1 MQIELQLSSSGENL
15 LPFGYQ
21 YELASAL
28 YRILTAR
35 APALAKELH
44 DGAHRSRIK
53 LFVFSPLNSEPRPE
67 PGKLPDGRGGL
78 KFGTRVW
85 MRFGS
90 IWPELLYQMADALQQ
105 QGELC
110 ICGRKFKLKSL
121 TMVKTPEFRP
131 EMTYRPFGQAGFL
144 VCPYKQNGKTL
155 YQLPDDSEPGI
166 PSCRELIAGN
176 LRHKLLRL
184 REIRPDVFE
193 NILSIGNL
201 TAEAVSQLPIQ
212 VEFLPLSE
220 THAYRTRLIRFKGV
234 NVRGFRAPVRIT
246 APEAVHRMIWSTGL
260 GALNSGGWGLMELGR
275 NSTCC

>member
-1 MQIELQLSSSGENL
+1 MQIELRFSSSGENIL
-15 LPFGYQ
+15 SFDYQ

-28 YRILTAR
+28 YQTLTAH
-35 APALAKELH
+35 APSLAKELH
-44 DGAHRSRIK
+44 DGTHRSRIK
-53 LFVFSPLNSEPRPE
+53 LFVFSPFSSESRPE
-67 PGKLPDGRGGL
+67 PDKLPDGRDGL
-78 KFGTRVW
+78 KFGRRIW

-90 IWPELLYQMADALQQ
+90 IWPELLYQMADALQR

-110 ICGRKFKLKSL
+110 ICGKRFKLESL

-166 PSCRELIAGN
+166 PPCRELIAGN

-193 NILSIGNL
+193 NIMSISNLSAAAI
-201 TAEAVSQLPIQ
+201 SQLPIQ
-212 VEFLPLSE
+212 VEFLPLSK
-220 THAYRTRLIRFKGV
+220 TRAYRTRLIRVKGV

-246 APEAVHRMIWSTGL
+246 APEAVHRIIWSAGL
-260 GALNSGGWGLMELGR
+260 GGLNSGGWGLMELGR

>member
-1 MQIELQLSSSGENL
+1 
-15 LPFGYQ
+15 
-21 YELASAL
+21 
-28 YRILTAR
+28 
-35 APALAKELH
+35 
-44 DGAHRSRIK
+44 
-53 LFVFSPLNSEPRPE
+53 
-67 PGKLPDGRGGL
+67 
-78 KFGTRVW
+78 

-90 IWPELLYQMADALQQ
+90 IWPELLYQMADSLQQ
-105 QGELC
+105 QSELC
-110 ICGRKFKLKSL
+110 ICGRKFKLESL

-220 THAYRTRLIRFKGV
+220 TRAYRTRLIRFKGV

-260 GALNSGGWGLMELGR
+260 GALNSSGWGLMELGR